1 MNTLPSIRRMNAPE
15 PFPVRHPSHEA
26 LWPSRLFTDG
36 IGWVVIARFKS
47 RGERVEVGVFLVD
60 VFCLGVKLAVYEST
74 VAADYRHRVRE
85 HYRSEFPMVDTSP
98 ACARK
103 LVERAVEYA
112 RGLGFAPHSDYRAA
126 ARVFG
131 GLVAGD
137 CPDEFTFGH
146 QGKPFYRRGPWETEA
161 QALEIVRHLHR
172 RCGAGN
178 YDYHVLRGDADEVS
192 RRLGL

>member
-1 MNTLPSIRRMNAPE
+1 MTPPE
-15 PFPVRHPSHEA
+15 PLALRNTDHEA
-26 LWPSRLFTDG
+26 IRPSSLFTDG

-74 VAADYRHRVRE
+74 VAADYRIRVRD
-85 HYRSEFPMVDTSP
+85 HYMKEFPMVETSP

-112 RGLGFAPHSDYRAA
+112 RDLGFVPHADYRKA

-131 GLVAGD
+131 GLVAGE

-146 QGKPFYRRGPWETEA
+146 QGKPFYRRGPRETEA
-161 QALEIVRHLHR
+161 EALEIVRHLHR

-178 YDYHVLRGDADEVS
+178 YDYEVLLGNAARVS
-192 RRLGL
+192 RQLNG